1 MMATGGGAHEERR
14 TTGSCR
20 SRVGDSSAS
29 AAEGLADVHWRGVL
43 GTDEA
48 RPAAAGADADFFL
61 LPAREAGAGACAAWL
76 VPASTSSVGALSGA
90 AERAL
95 PPRFFDTFVSA
106 VFAAAAAT
114 GSAFLRRLRH
124 GGSASLGSADPT
136 WAAGWHSM
144 STSGASATSA
154 DSCRAR
160 LAVRFRHVRSVGF
173 TASQHTDQ
181 LVTRHQRMTFRGS

>member
-1 MMATGGGAHEERR
+1 M
-14 TTGSCR
+14 TGSCR

-29 AAEGLADVHWRGVL
+29 AAEGLADVRWCGVL

-61 LPAREAGAGACAAWL
+61 LLPREAGAGACAAWL

-95 PPRFFDTFVSA
+95 PPRFFDTLVRA
-106 VFAAAAAT
+106 VFAGAAAT
-114 GSAFLRRLRH
+114 ASAFLRRLRRD
-124 GGSASLGSADPT
+124 GAASLGSADST

-144 STSGASATSA
+144 STSGASAASA
-154 DSCRAR
+154 DICRAR
-160 LAVRFRHVRSVGF
+160 LAVRFRLVRSVGF

-181 LVTRHQRMTFRGS
+181 LVTRQQTMTRRGS